1 MKQEAKVAKA
11 TRTRYHELK
20 TIQPYFELVQL
31 GIKAFEIRKNDRDYK
46 VDDYLLLKE
55 YDPDAG
61 YVDSK
66 PVIARIKYILNN
78 EEYVAKDHIC
88 MSIEVI

>member
-20 TIQPYFELVQL
+20 TIQPYFELIQL
-31 GIKAFEIRKNDRDYK
+31 GVKTFEIRKNDRDYK
-46 VDDYLLLKE
+46 VDDYLMLKE
-55 YDPDAG
+55 YDPDTG

-88 MSIEVI
+88 MAVEVI